1 MERPALVNIPDFF
14 IIGLMSLLFLIM
26 LGVIG
31 EAIMT
36 YQGMRKAPAKTSGAG
51 A

>member
-1 MERPALVNIPDFF
+1 MDRPSLVNIPDFF
-14 IIGLMSLLFLIM
+14 IIGLMSLLFLIT

-36 YQGMRKAPAKTSGAG
+36 YQGMRKTPAKSS
-51 A
+51 